1 MSTLTER
8 LGEALA
14 HVLAHGR
21 HEKGRCHNCDAG
33 RVALDEYVR
42 EGWEAH
48 ALAEERARELLDGDA
63 MDREAADVG
72 AAFSE
77 AHGRLRGAS

>member
-33 RVALDEYVR
+33 RAALDEYVR
-42 EGWEAH
+42 QAWEEA
-48 ALAEERARELLDGDA
+48 ARDEESARELLDG
-63 MDREAADVG
+63 
-72 AAFSE
+72 E
-77 AHGRLRGAS
+77 AHARLRGAS